1 MNKKG
6 NPMNDVLKLAL
17 SLSSDGFIILDN
29 LHVIWVNERAREIVG
44 ETVQK
49 LEGTSID
56 DLFSEGVKK
65 KILTQKEVGNIE
77 PLEVNFPSKGVYD
90 LRIQKLEYD
99 SNYWSICIND
109 RGEYKRLARSSERA
123 QLSLKNLL
131 DNLNEG
137 VLLLF
142 KGNIEFINTQGADI
156 LKEPVDSCIGK
167 SFLSFIY
174 KGHQRKLIQRIE
186 NTELGVLTAYE
197 EFRTIHAD
205 EEADIGVSMV
215 LTVYDD
221 KPMVQLTLSD
231 LRLRNILKKEQVRA
245 ETLQISN
252 AALLNES
259 EEHKKTKDKLI
270 KQQTETKEQ
279 KTRLQAVYD
288 SSGEALMCAIDN
300 TGLIM
305 VRNKTLLIWSEK
317 HLGDPIQPGDNLYKF
332 LFEHRLQEKYQ
343 QELQKAQDNIGKVP
357 VQNFEIALRSTKGK
371 DIWLVVHITMMRTAH
386 GRKEFSVMMFD
397 NTEKRAADKRIRDS
411 LLEKEVL
418 LKEVHHRVKNNIQL
432 ISSILSLQSSYTDN
446 EEVTSI
452 LSECRRRIQSMAF
465 IHEMIY
471 RNPDFNGIDA
481 AEYIGLLC
489 RQLIQGYGP
498 ANTKLTYTQDID
510 HSLLTLDE
518 AIPTGLIINE
528 LLSNALKHAFVNRKE
543 GALSVR
549 LKESGGKLHLSVMDD
564 GVGMKEDL
572 GDIQT
577 DSLGAQLVIAL
588 TQQLDGELSTE
599 RISGT
604 TIKIVFPNRR

>member
-252 AALLNES
+252 AALLNEI

-288 SSGEALMCAIDN
+288 SSGDALMCAIDN
-300 TGLIM
+300 RGLIM

-371 DIWLVVHITMMRTAH
+371 DIWLVVHIAMMRSAH

-604 TIKIVFPNRR
+604 TIKIVFPKRR

>member
-1 MNKKG
+1 
-6 NPMNDVLKLAL
+6 MNDVLKLAL

-252 AALLNES
+252 AALLNEI

-288 SSGEALMCAIDN
+288 SSGDALMCAIDN
-300 TGLIM
+300 RGLIM

-371 DIWLVVHITMMRTAH
+371 DIWLVVHIAMMRSAH

-604 TIKIVFPNRR
+604 TIKIVFPKRR